1 MGQPVIQVD
10 AFTSQ
15 PFAGNPAAVCV
26 LAKPRDEQWMRRVA
40 SEMNL
45 SETAFA
51 LRHPSEP
58 EWLLR
63 WFTPVA
69 EVDLCGHATL
79 ATAHVLFEDGHAT
92 RDEAVHFS
100 TRSGRLS
107 VRSSGGWI
115 EMDFPALPPQPTA
128 AAPGLL
134 EALGLDA
141 GAPVF
146 VGRNDSDWIVAVP
159 EPSRVRDLAPDLLRL
174 AAIDARG
181 VIVTAPSDDPRYD
194 FVSRFFAPAVGVP
207 EDPVTGSAHC
217 CLAPFWAE
225 RLNRN
230 ELVGYQASARG
241 GEIRVRHEGSRVM
254 LTGQAV
260 TVMRGELVGGA

>member
-1 MGQPVIQVD
+1 MGQRVIQVD

-26 LAKPRDEQWMRRVA
+26 LRRPRDPEWMQRVA
-40 SEMNL
+40 REMNL
-45 SETAFA
+45 SETAFVVH
-51 LRHPSEP
+51 HPTEA

-107 VRSSGGWI
+107 ARSSGGWI
-115 EMDFPALPPQPTA
+115 EMDFPALAPHATEA
-128 AAPGLL
+128 GPGLL
-134 EALGLDA
+134 EALAIDA
-141 GAPVF
+141 GAAAF
-146 VGRNDSDWIVAVP
+146 VGRNDSDWIVVLGDAAH
-159 EPSRVRDLAPDLLRL
+159 VRELAPDLVRL
-174 AAIDARG
+174 ATIDARG
-181 VIVTAPSDDPRYD
+181 VIVTAPSDDRRYD
-194 FVSRFFAPAVGVP
+194 FVSRFFAPAVGVA

-217 CLAPFWAE
+217 CLAPYWAD

-241 GEIRVRHEGSRVM
+241 GEVRVRHEGSRVM
-254 LTGQAV
+254 LTGEAV
-260 TVMRGELVGGA
+260 TVMRGELVG